1 MPTAAQIRRWRLR
14 LANGWSIRRIANAET
29 KPKVSHSTVH
39 RALNA
44 PVAVDI
50 RRKPRVDPARV
61 EQCRRLS
68 INIRNI
74 DLSSAHRLRNVH
86 LDMYAS
92 DVTRILKE
100 VQRDVIKALGF

>member
-1 MPTAAQIRRWRLR
+1 MPTAAQTRRWRMR
-14 LANGWSIRRIANAET
+14 RDQGWSIRRIADAER
-29 KPKVSHSTVH
+29 KPRVSHSTVH

-44 PVAVDI
+44 PVAVDV

-74 DLSSAHRLRNVH
+74 DPSSAHRLRNVH

-92 DVTRILKE
+92 DVTRVLKE
-100 VQRDVIKALGF
+100 VQRDVLKALEF